1 MSDKK
6 TFKEIHGKTKLGLWL
21 KEKAPSLLGTVLNV
35 AGNLIPGGDAFK
47 SVVGGLI
54 GESKEVT
61 PQDREHAL
69 KLLDYKIVDE
79 QEKTKRWES
88 DAHSDSWLSKNVRPI
103 IVLYLIF
110 CTSVLI
116 ICDSIDNSF
125 KVAEHWVTLLTSLLI
140 VAVGGYFSLREFGKF
155 ASKKYK

>member
-1 MSDKK
+1 MSDNPKLKK
-6 TFKEIHGKTKLGLWL
+6 NGGDGTGLGNFLRSLDL
-21 KEKAPSLLGTVLNV
+21 KENLPKVLGVGMSIIKGDVSAVERFIKGNNEMTV
-35 AGNLIPGGDAFK
+35 K
-47 SVVGGLI
+47 QQ
-54 GESKEVT
+54 EY
-61 PQDREHAL
+61 AL
-69 KLLDYKIVDE
+69 KLLETEAIDE

>member
-1 MSDKK
+1 MSDKNPK
-6 TFKEIHGKTKLGLWL
+6 LRKLGGEGTGLGNFLRSLDL
-21 KEKAPSLLGTVLNV
+21 KENLPKILGV
-35 AGNLIPGGDAFK
+35 GM
-47 SVVGGLI
+47 SVVKGDVGGIMDFIKGNDEMTLKQQ
-54 GESKEVT
+54 EY
-61 PQDREHAL
+61 AL
-69 KLLDYKIVDE
+69 KLLETEAIDE

-125 KVAEHWVTLLTSLLI
+125 KVA
-140 VAVGGYFSLREFGKF
+140 
-155 ASKKYK
+155 